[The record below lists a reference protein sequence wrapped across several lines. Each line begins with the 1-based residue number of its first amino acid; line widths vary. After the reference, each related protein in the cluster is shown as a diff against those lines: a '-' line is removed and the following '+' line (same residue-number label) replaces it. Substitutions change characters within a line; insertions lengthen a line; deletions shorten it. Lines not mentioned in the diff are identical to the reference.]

1 METFIGILL
10 IVLALL
16 EIIWFTYTVSRNLKL
31 GS

>member
-16 EIIWFTYTVSRNLKL
+16 EIIGITYTVSRNLRL
-31 GS
+31 GN